1 MLSKAR
7 TFLLAANLAAAP
19 AVCAFAI
26 GDNPSEAVS
35 PHAGASAAMTDSGA
49 ARDCTTNAGARSLNN
64 TSTYRSPSRR
74 SGEQVG
80 DFERSDRVATN

>member
-1 MLSKAR
+1 MLSKTR

-19 AVCAFAI
+19 AVCAFSI
-26 GDNPSEAVS
+26 GDNRSEAVS
-35 PHAGASAAMTDSGA
+35 LHTGASDAMTDSGA
-49 ARDCTTNAGARSLNN
+49 ARDSTTDTGARSHSNS
-64 TSTYRSPSRR
+64 STYLSPSRR

>member
-1 MLSKAR
+1 MLSKTRA
-7 TFLLAANLAAAP
+7 FLLAANLAAAP

-35 PHAGASAAMTDSGA
+35 PHTGSAMTGSGA
-49 ARDCTTNAGARSLNN
+49 VRDSTTDTGAGSLSN
-64 TSTYRSPSRR
+64 TCTYRSPGRR

>member
-1 MLSKAR
+1 MLSKTR

-35 PHAGASAAMTDSGA
+35 QYTGVSAAMTSSGA
-49 ARDCTTNAGARSLNN
+49 VRDSTTDTGVRSLSN
-64 TSTYRSPSRR
+64 TSTYRSPSHRN
-74 SGEQVG
+74 GEQVG
-80 DFERSDRVATN
+80 DFERSDHVATT

>member
-1 MLSKAR
+1 MLSKTR
-7 TFLLAANLAAAP
+7 TYLLAANLAVAP

-26 GDNPSEAVS
+26 GDNRSEAVS
-35 PHAGASAAMTDSGA
+35 PHTGVSAAMTGSGA
-49 ARDCTTNAGARSLNN
+49 ARHSTTDTGVRSLGN
-64 TSTYRSPSRR
+64 TSTYGSPSRR